1 MPPGPATSIR
11 PAVCHAVCRVVCGPV
26 YRAAVWP
33 LPVAVFLSAILASF
47 PHPSAAA
54 DRNEARFRRLLT
66 GRHDAA
72 RVAALRSVPSDF
84 QSRLYALPIIADA
97 LKTLCED
104 ARFDRAVKQGQPEL
118 PEGVGSMINFIG
130 SVDRPEATEAL
141 VDLLDCG
148 RLTWAMASIQT
159 LCKNQHH
166 AAIEDLIGLIGSAP
180 FDASYGFRFTL
191 ARGLKEMKHPD
202 AWEGLA
208 KLFERVD
215 GQLAHRLDQEF
226 QHVTSEDFA
235 GDEDRFQA
243 WRGLVGLTPEP
254 ESPQVDA
261 LGKASEILRQEG
273 QPKLPI
279 PQQMGLQ
286 PAKSAASYAREKRL
300 KPSHYYGINIYAKR
314 LLFVIDRSGSM
325 KTVVGGHARIQR
337 AKMELITAI
346 NGLDEQCQ
354 FGILVFDNDVRA
366 WREELVE
373 ANDSNKRNAIRFVE
387 YLSAGRSTNT
397 YAALRRS
404 LSFDPQ
410 LEAVFLLTDGEPT
423 YGQIVNPSAI
433 LLDILRRN
441 EVHNVTI
448 NTIAIAVEPLMA
460 TFLRNLSEPSNG
472 EFREVR

>member
-1 MPPGPATSIR
+1 MPPGPATPIR
-11 PAVCHAVCRVVCGPV
+11 LAVCRVSCRVRCRSV
-26 YRAAVWP
+26 VWP
-33 LPVAVFLSAILASF
+33 MTIAVCLAVIAASI

-66 GRHDAA
+66 GRHDEA

-84 QSRLYALPIIADA
+84 QSRLYALPIVADA
-97 LKTLCED
+97 LETLCED
-104 ARFDRAVKQGQPEL
+104 ARFDRAMKQGQPEL
-118 PEGVGSMINFIG
+118 PGGVRLMIDFIG
-130 SVDRPEATEAL
+130 TIDRPEATASL

-159 LCKNQHH
+159 LCKHQHH
-166 AAIEDLIGLIGSAP
+166 TAIEDVIGLIDSEA
-180 FDASYGFRFTL
+180 FEASYGFRFTL
-191 ARGLKEMKHPD
+191 ARGLTEMKHPD

-226 QHVTSEDFA
+226 QRVTSEDFE
-235 GDEDRFQA
+235 GDEERFQA
-243 WRGLVGLTPEP
+243 WRGLVGLTPAAK
-254 ESPQVDA
+254 SPSPDA
-261 LGKASEILRQEG
+261 LDKAAEILRQDGKPE
-273 QPKLPI
+273 LPL
-279 PQQMGLQ
+279 PQRMGLQ

-373 ANDSNKRNAIRFVE
+373 ANETNKRNAIRFVE

-404 LSFDPQ
+404 LNFDPQ

-423 YGQIVNPSAI
+423 YGQVVNPSAI

>member
-11 PAVCHAVCRVVCGPV
+11 PTVCRSVC
-26 YRAAVWP
+26 RAGLWP
-33 LPVAVFLSAILASF
+33 LAVIVLLTAMFASF
-47 PHPSAAA
+47 PQPSAAA

-66 GRHDAA
+66 GRHDEA

-84 QSRLYALPIIADA
+84 QSRLYALPIIVDA
-97 LKTLCED
+97 LEILCED

-118 PEGVGSMINFIG
+118 PGGVRLMIDFIG
-130 SVDRPEATEAL
+130 TVDRPEATEAL
-141 VDLLDCG
+141 VDLLDCS

-166 AAIEDLIGLIGSAP
+166 AAIDDVIGLIGSEA

-191 ARGLKEMKHPD
+191 ARGLKQMKHPD

-226 QHVTSEDFA
+226 QHVTNEDFG
-235 GDEDRFQA
+235 GDEERYQA

-254 ESPQVDA
+254 ESSQGGA
-261 LGKASEILRQEG
+261 LAKASEILRQEG
-273 QPKLPI
+273 QPELSI

-300 KPSHYYGINIYAKR
+300 KPSHYYGINIFAKR

-325 KTVVGGHARIQR
+325 RTVVGGNARIQR

-366 WREELVE
+366 WREELVAADE
-373 ANDSNKRNAIRFVE
+373 TNKRNAIRFVE

-423 YGQIVNPSAI
+423 YGKIVNPSAI

-472 EFREVR
+472 EFREVK